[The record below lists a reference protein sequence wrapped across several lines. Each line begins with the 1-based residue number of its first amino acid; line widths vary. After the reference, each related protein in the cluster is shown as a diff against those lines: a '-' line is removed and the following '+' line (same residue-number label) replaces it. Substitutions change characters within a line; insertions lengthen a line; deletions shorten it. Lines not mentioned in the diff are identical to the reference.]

1 MAEIDLRMYYGAWYV
16 EPEDWQVMM
25 IIAMMMMMMI
35 IAMMMM
41 MMMMMQV
48 RHGRQLDTKGG
59 AERVDH
65 TKAGNIWRNNS

>member
-16 EPEDWQVMM
+16 EPEDWQV
-25 IIAMMMMMMI
+25 MMMMI

-65 TKAGNIWRNNS
+65 TKAGNILRNNS

>member
-1 MAEIDLRMYYGAWYV
+1 M

-25 IIAMMMMMMI
+25 MMI
-35 IAMMMM
+35 IAMM

-65 TKAGNIWRNNS
+65 TKAGNILRNNS